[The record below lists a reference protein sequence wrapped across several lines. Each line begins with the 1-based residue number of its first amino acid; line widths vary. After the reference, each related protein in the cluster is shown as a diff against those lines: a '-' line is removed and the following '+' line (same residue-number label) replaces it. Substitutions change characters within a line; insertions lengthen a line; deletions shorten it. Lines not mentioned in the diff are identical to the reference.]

1 MVANIHHVLEACEV
15 KPGKKMIEIGDMT
28 ARLVL
33 GDGNLDEWN
42 RARLLSKRTIL
53 YWSVPFTF
61 AVIDYALDANT
72 LQPSQ
77 GLLYALRCGR
87 FVSSSSWAL
96 SCGKFGTS

>member
-15 KPGKKMIEIGDMT
+15 KPGKKMVEIGDMT

-42 RARLLSKRTIL
+42 RARFLLTRTIL

-61 AVIDYALDANT
+61 AVINSVLDANT

-77 GLLYALRCGR
+77 GLLYAFRCGR
-87 FVSSSSWAL
+87 FGSSSSWAL
-96 SCGKFGTS
+96 SFGKFGTS